1 MIKVMTVVVAL
12 VIAPLALAGGESK
25 IAVLDMQGAILNT
38 SMAKSE
44 MKAFGE
50 RADISKMS
58 NDVEKLQKD
67 ITNLRAAAAKGG
79 SDAQE
84 KQKNIEF
91 KQADL
96 ELIIRKLNAERQ
108 EAIKKLMDEI
118 GPHLEAVVKGII
130 DADGIGLLLDK
141 RTTIYTADPSFD
153 ITAKVTD
160 KLNAAS
166 KK

>member
-1 MIKVMTVVVAL
+1 
-12 VIAPLALAGGESK
+12 
-25 IAVLDMQGAILNT
+25 
-38 SMAKSE
+38 
-44 MKAFGE
+44 
-50 RADISKMS
+50 
-58 NDVEKLQKD
+58 
-67 ITNLRAAAAKGG
+67 LRAAAAKGG